1 MATRTINIKQ
11 LRKLLKQTRVS
22 QPFVT
27 RRDNR
32 KFDRN
37 SQQFIIHFHD
47 HNIIVNLYDSLTTV
61 FYDFMARKGECKK
74 LYRQTIEYMMI
85 HTYGVGYLRNSF
97 DRYVSHILRIR
108 FVLNLCRC
116 YDT

>member
-1 MATRTINIKQ
+1 MATRAINIKQ

-22 QPFVT
+22 QSFVT

-47 HNIIVNLYDSLTTV
+47 HNIIVNFYDSLTTV
-61 FYDFMARKGECKK
+61 FYDFMARKGDSVN
-74 LYRQTIEYMMI
+74 YI
-85 HTYGVGYLRNSF
+85 LRN
-97 DRYVSHILRIR
+97 R
-108 FVLNLCRC
+108 FVLNLYRC

>member
-61 FYDFMARKGECKK
+61 FYDFMTRKGENLPK
-74 LYRQTIEYMMI
+74 EYSI
-85 HTYGVGYLRNSF
+85 HDDAYLFSGLSKMFLIDRRRFNIHISF
-97 DRYVSHILRIR
+97 YCA
-108 FVLNLCRC
+108 F
-116 YDT
+116 